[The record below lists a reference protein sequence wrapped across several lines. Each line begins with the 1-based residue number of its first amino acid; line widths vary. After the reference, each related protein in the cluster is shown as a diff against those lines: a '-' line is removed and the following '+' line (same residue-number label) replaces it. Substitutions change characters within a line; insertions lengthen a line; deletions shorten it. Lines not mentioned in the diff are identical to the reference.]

1 MRKLRQFL
9 KFDFDGFSKDKLFL
23 AIGCRDW
30 NDDKSGAHLGKKID
44 TVIIKDETPYEDK
57 EGKLISNCYEKVTFK
72 VGKDV
77 YVPEKSC
84 VVPINAEA
92 SVWGKYSENLSVK
105 CDDIRVLQKQSSKA
119 NA

>member
-23 AIGCRDW
+23 VIGCRDW
-30 NDDKSGAHLGKKID
+30 NDDESGTHLGKKID
-44 TVIIKDETPYEDK
+44 TVIIKDETQYEDK
-57 EGKLISNCYEKVTFK
+57 EGNFITNCYEKVTFK